1 MAGLQE
7 LIRNEAD
14 GGISF
19 GNYEATQ
26 KMKLDNFQNAG
37 NLYKVKTF
45 REITKLEK
53 NGLFLYESVP
63 GTTVYNFK
71 ESDNEITFTVEGNED
86 AQITVGL
93 KESQN
98 YEVFVDEVSVGTIN
112 SGLGGKVSMST
123 ELEAKQTVSLR
134 YILHG

>member
-19 GNYEATQ
+19 GDYELTQ
-26 KMKLDNFQNAG
+26 KKKLDNFQNAG

-63 GTTVYNFK
+63 GTAVYNFS
-71 ESDNEITFTVEGNED
+71 ESDDEITFTVEGNED

-98 YEVFVDEVSVGTIN
+98 YEIFVNETSVGMMN
-112 SGLGGKVSMST
+112 SGLGGKVSMSAN
-123 ELEAKQTVSLR
+123 LGADHTVHLR
-134 YILHG
+134 YILRA